1 MTAKKS
7 SLKTKNTT
15 ISRIGADFFPNRL
28 SSCVF
33 LILSLLLIH
42 SSAVAQKPLSYSD
55 KTYEPQIKT
64 VQLVGPYLEFDDL
77 SNQRNTY
84 YAKVI
89 HCNYDWTK
97 STLSNLDFM
106 QDYNEFNITDY
117 AFSSGTHIDY
127 VHYRFPLPEVKLP
140 GNYLLIVY
148 RDGNEKDL
156 ILSKRFFKSE
166 NRVTLVSDNQRFG
179 GGALRSSN
187 QQLNFTLNYGGVEII
202 NPLGSVHVV
211 IRQNQRWD
219 NARMDVQPS
228 FVRES
233 ERQLEYR
240 FTDQDN
246 QFNAGNEFRFVDFRS
261 LIYPGQNT
269 GKMDRSTKPYQ
280 LSVQSDQ
287 SREFAA
293 YAQYR
298 DMNGSYVIE
307 NLDNREAVIS
317 GNYLNVTFT
326 LNTSRQINGN
336 VYVAGAFNN
345 WDRNKDNLMKF
356 NPDQS
361 AYQATMLLKQGRY
374 DYQFL
379 VNDKQLSLNY
389 FEGDHFETENIY
401 EVLVYYK
408 PFRPNADLLIGYFV
422 IPVNPR

>member
-1 MTAKKS
+1 MSMNK
-7 SLKTKNTT
+7 SLKKTENTAIGSAMPT
-15 ISRIGADFFPNRL
+15 ILSHNLSYFFFIL
-28 SSCVF
+28 CLF
-33 LILSLLLIH
+33 LIQ
-42 SSAVAQKPLSYSD
+42 SSAIAQKTLSYSD

-64 VQLVGPYLEFDDL
+64 VQLIGSYLEFDDL

-97 STLSNLDFM
+97 SSLANLDFM
-106 QDYNEFNITDY
+106 QDYNEFNISDY
-117 AFSSGTHIDY
+117 AYSSGTYINY
-127 VHYRFPLPEVKLP
+127 VHYRFQLPDVKLP

-148 RDGNEKDL
+148 RDGDEKDL
-156 ILSKRFFKSE
+156 ILSKRFFKVE
-166 NRVTLVSDNQRFG
+166 NRVTLVSDNQFG

-187 QQLNFTLNYGGVEII
+187 QQLNFTLNYGGIEII

-219 NARMDVQPS
+219 NARMDVSPS

-269 GKMDRSTKPYQ
+269 GTMDRSTKPYQ

-298 DMNGSYVIE
+298 DMNGSYVID

-317 GNYLNVTFT
+317 SNYLNVTFT

-356 NPDQS
+356 NPDQN

-379 VNDKQLSLNY
+379 VDGKQLSLNY
-389 FEGDHFETENIY
+389 FEGDHFETENVY